1 MRYFVQHVTRFRY
14 SNAVHESL
22 TEVRMAPR
30 TEAHQRCF
38 QFRLQCKP
46 SVQVMRYDDHY
57 GNVVY
62 HFDVPS
68 PHTSLEIVAT
78 SAVEIE
84 PAAELPVRLP
94 DDAWARLDELGQD
107 GEFWDWL
114 HPSRFATATKS
125 LESLAAKLR
134 LADRKSDPLTT
145 VRRVCSSIHRH
156 FSYNPEATEVDSPI
170 DKAIKLRSGVC
181 QDFAHIAITM
191 LRRFSIPARYVSGY
205 LFHDGSDRNTAA
217 NASHAWVEVY
227 LPSLGWVGIDPTND
241 SLAGEK
247 HIRVAVGRDY
257 ADVPPTRGVYKGE
270 AESELAVA
278 VSVSSARGESSNDLA
293 LHVIRR
299 HSETAAKT
307 EAQEIYQQ
315 QQ

>member
-1 MRYFVQHVTRFRY
+1 
-14 SNAVHESL
+14 
-22 TEVRMAPR
+22 
-30 TEAHQRCF
+30 
-38 QFRLQCKP
+38 
-46 SVQVMRYDDHY
+46 
-57 GNVVY
+57 VVY
-62 HFDVPS
+62 HFDVPT

-84 PAAELPVRLP
+84 PPAELPAKLGA
-94 DDAWARLDELGQD
+94 DAWDRLDELSHD

-114 HPSRFATATKS
+114 HPSRFALSSKS
-125 LESLAAKLR
+125 LDGLAGKLK
-134 LADRKSDPLTT
+134 LGERKGDPLSA
-145 VRRVCSSIHRH
+145 VRRVSSAIHRH
-156 FSYNPEATEVDSPI
+156 FTYNTEATEVDSPI

-181 QDFAHIAITM
+181 QDFAHIAIAV
-191 LRRFSIPARYVSGY
+191 LRGLGIPARYVSGY

-217 NASHAWVEVY
+217 NASHAWVEAY
-227 LPSLGWVGIDPTND
+227 LPTLGWVGFDPTND
-241 SLAGEK
+241 SLASDK

-278 VSVSSARGESSNDLA
+278 VSVSATRGEIRENLA

-299 HSETAAKT
+299 HSLAAENS
-307 EAQEIYQQ
+307 EAAEAYRQQ